1 MVNVVLYK
9 RKDNFHNIIVELVP
23 SKELNWEIS
32 ALTDAGYTGPPEPS
46 EAIALQEGDQ
56 INFQFCGNISAS
68 GEHTF
73 FYYNVISVDGLYV
86 MCSVLNCELP
96 PCFLHYKQN
105 SDL

>member
-32 ALTDAGYTGPPEPS
+32 ALIDAGYTGPPEPS

-56 INFQFCGNISAS
+56 IHFQFCGNISAS
-68 GEHTF
+68 GEHIY
-73 FYYNVISVDGLYV
+73 FYYIVISVDG
-86 MCSVLNCELP
+86 
-96 PCFLHYKQN
+96 Q
-105 SDL
+105 